1 MRSMFICAFLLFSTL
16 AFAQSE
22 ERDPRMV
29 RVLTHNKVY
38 PWGKRSIQ
46 EATLICKTARKHKIE
61 TLFCSID
68 VTPPGNELPIVYEEL
83 HGERA
88 TELSAL
94 LVEFGIRP
102 SGKHS
107 YQKADIRCQTP
118 KKHPELSPY
127 CVLIPVDDFR
137 GL

>member
-1 MRSMFICAFLLFSTL
+1 MRSLLICALLLLSTVG
-16 AFAQSE
+16 FAQSE

-29 RVLTHNKVY
+29 RILAHNKVS

-46 EATLICKTARKHKIE
+46 EATIICKTARKHKIE
-61 TLFCSID
+61 SLFCTVD
-68 VTPPGNELPIVYEEL
+68 VTPPGNELPIVYEEMS
-83 HGERA
+83 GERA
-88 TELSAL
+88 AELSAL
-94 LVEFGIRP
+94 LVEFGVRP

-127 CVLIPVDDFR
+127 CILIPVDEFR
-137 GL
+137 NL